1 MGKKEMGLW
10 EHINQK
16 MAENIPTKIAV
27 FWDAKL
33 RIKESEVRA
42 GRVFIAV
49 QLQGAQLSHCRSRH
63 IRKRVAYVRTPL
75 LEIKPMFS

>member
-1 MGKKEMGLW
+1 MELW

-27 FWDAKL
+27 FWEARL
-33 RIKESEVRA
+33 HIEESEVRA

-49 QLQGAQLSHCRSRH
+49 QLQG
-63 IRKRVAYVRTPL
+63 T
-75 LEIKPMFS
+75 